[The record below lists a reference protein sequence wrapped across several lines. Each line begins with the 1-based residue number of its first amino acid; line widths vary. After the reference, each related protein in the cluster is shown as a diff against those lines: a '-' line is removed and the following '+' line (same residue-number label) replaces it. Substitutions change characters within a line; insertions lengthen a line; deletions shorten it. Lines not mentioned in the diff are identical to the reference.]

1 MCSSTEV
8 LAESLHIILVFSFA
22 VKCDSS
28 GPLQYH
34 IKLGVALA
42 ISTLS
47 TGGARLDTAMAV
59 VPTCLMGELL
69 SRDLGGAA
77 RCFCEEGSSTR
88 SEERSR
94 TCGYSVD
101 NR

>member
-1 MCSSTEV
+1 M
-8 LAESLHIILVFSFA
+8 
-22 VKCDSS
+22 
-28 GPLQYH
+28 
-34 IKLGVALA
+34 
-42 ISTLS
+42 
-47 TGGARLDTAMAV
+47 AM

-94 TCGYSVD
+94 TCRYSVD

>member
-1 MCSSTEV
+1 
-8 LAESLHIILVFSFA
+8 
-22 VKCDSS
+22 
-28 GPLQYH
+28 
-34 IKLGVALA
+34 
-42 ISTLS
+42 
-47 TGGARLDTAMAV
+47 MAV

-69 SRDLGGAA
+69 SRVSRDLGGAA